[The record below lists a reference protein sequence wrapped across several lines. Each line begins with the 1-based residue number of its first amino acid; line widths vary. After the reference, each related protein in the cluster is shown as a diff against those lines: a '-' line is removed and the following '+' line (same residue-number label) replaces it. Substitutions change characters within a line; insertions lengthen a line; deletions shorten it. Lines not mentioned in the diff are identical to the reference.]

1 MLGKFYAAAG
11 RPEQNYE
18 NSGQSGEFTGQ
29 NHFIIFMAQF
39 PTISVSPLSIKK
51 SEKSQP
57 PHNGQLASMAPYM
70 ARPQCRC
77 MAMLLIKFSLADAS
91 PALISTIP
99 ISDRVC
105 DCPSVFIASGGSSS
119 APSPPNAM
127 VLKCL

>member
-1 MLGKFYAAAG
+1 MKIAAEMGDLPAYFAVLPANFRKIPAKVG
-11 RPEQNYE
+11 NLPAKITSSYL
-18 NSGQSGEFTGQ
+18 
-29 NHFIIFMAQF
+29 
-39 PTISVSPLSIKK
+39 SVSPLSIKK

-57 PHNGQLASMAPYM
+57 PDNGQLASMAPYM

-105 DCPSVFIASGGSSS
+105 DCPSVSIASGGSSS